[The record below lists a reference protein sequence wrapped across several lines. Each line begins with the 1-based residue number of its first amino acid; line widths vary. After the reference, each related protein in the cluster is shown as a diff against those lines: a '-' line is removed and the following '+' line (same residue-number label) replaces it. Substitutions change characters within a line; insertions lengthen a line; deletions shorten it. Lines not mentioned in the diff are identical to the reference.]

1 MTEDTYAKVAQIADD
16 LLGKEGMH
24 KYPLLLLVGLLCIA
38 FSLRKHRTTALRTPT
53 SNRMPSAVCL
63 RRPPRRSMTHTRLAT
78 EPQSR

>member
-1 MTEDTYAKVAQIADD
+1 MTEDAYSKVAQIADE

-24 KYPLLLLVGLLCIA
+24 KYPLLLVIGLLCIA

-53 SNRMPSAVCL
+53 VCL
-63 RRPPRRSMTHTRLAT
+63 GRTPRRSMTHTGLAT